1 MGGPV
6 AVGESP
12 GVGAG
17 EPGAVAMGVFRERT
31 KQMHSE
37 RPVCR

>member
-1 MGGPV
+1 M

-12 GVGAG
+12 GVGAE
-17 EPGAVAMGVFRERT
+17 EPGAVVFRERT

-37 RPVCR
+37 KLVCR

>member
-1 MGGPV
+1 MEGPV

-17 EPGAVAMGVFRERT
+17 EPGAVAMVFRERT